1 MKVRQKITGYV
12 VSISKNS
19 DGTFTDDHSGRVYAS
34 DELDFECP
42 HTKYSDIGDII
53 CGDYTK
59 DHAFGFSNVKYP
71 TRNIRVKFSEQQTL
85 NEKECA
91 EVIEYFKGVDRR
103 PKCFTVKT
111 DLSDNNETGITEI
124 EEFS

>member
-34 DELDFECP
+34 DEIDFECP

-53 CGDYTK
+53 CGGYTK

-71 TRNIRVKFSEQQTL
+71 TKNIRIKISELQPTTEKEYAEFSEL
-85 NEKECA
+85 LH
-91 EVIEYFKGVDRR
+91 GVDKMPRSL
-103 PKCFTVKT
+103 VIKT
-111 DLSDNNETGITEI
+111 DFSDENSTG
-124 EEFS
+124 